1 MQKWRLWTDCTN
13 KRRYNLVTFSLVSL
27 FKREVEYGTGI

>member
-1 MQKWRLWTDCTN
+1 MQKWRLWADCTN